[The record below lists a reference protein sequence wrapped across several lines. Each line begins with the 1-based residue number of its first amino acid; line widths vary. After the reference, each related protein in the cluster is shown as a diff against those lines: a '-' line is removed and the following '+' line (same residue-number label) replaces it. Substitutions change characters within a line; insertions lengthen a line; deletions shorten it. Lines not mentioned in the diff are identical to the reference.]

1 MKTEKAKE
9 VKEMQ
14 EVKEQEPTSAVI
26 IADVPRS
33 ETEVIRISTR
43 EYKGVHYVDLRVFFQ
58 DKQSGEYRPTK
69 KGLTVKKD
77 QIHEVAKAVCL
88 AEEALVA

>member
-9 VKEMQ
+9 VNQ
-14 EVKEQEPTSAVI
+14 ETETQVNPEI
-26 IADVPRS
+26 IADVQRS

-43 EYKGVHYVDLRVFFQ
+43 EYKGVSYVDLRVFFK

-88 AEEALVA
+88 AEEAFAA

>member
-1 MKTEKAKE
+1 
-9 VKEMQ
+9 MQ